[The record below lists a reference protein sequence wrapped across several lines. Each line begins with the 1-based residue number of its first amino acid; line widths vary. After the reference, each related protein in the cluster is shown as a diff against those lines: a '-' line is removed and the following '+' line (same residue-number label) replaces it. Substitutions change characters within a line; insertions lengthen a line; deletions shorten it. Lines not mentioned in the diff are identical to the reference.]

1 MGLIFNENF
10 AEKNMFV
17 SPVNSAGDPLTHT
30 TVAMCKHQMQTY
42 MGKCNI
48 QTFTLY
54 LWGQRVCDPSP
65 FHVKAQGLRRG
76 DTGPRTHHESHGR
89 PKEMAEDELLLGMP

>member
-1 MGLIFNENF
+1 MSSVVGLIFNENF
-10 AEKNMFV
+10 AEKNMFM

-30 TVAMCKHQMQTY
+30 TVAMCKRQMQTY

-54 LWGQRVCDPSP
+54 LSAITYNTSLYQCGILVCLYKNTNSS
-65 FHVKAQGLRRG
+65 LYRY
-76 DTGPRTHHESHGR
+76 
-89 PKEMAEDELLLGMP
+89 